1 MAEFWTAFM
10 VNWELRRRPVFLSY
24 ELQQRIVD

>member
-10 VNWELRRRPVFLSY
+10 INWELRRRPGLLSY
-24 ELQQRIVD
+24 ELQQRIFD